1 MRSLEW
7 NNREEELALGF
18 PSSVLV
24 NRLQTNAWVGVG
36 VGVDYKGTA
45 GANSISVFGELE
57 GTHSH

>member
-1 MRSLEW
+1 MEMRSLEW

-24 NRLQTNAWVGVG
+24 NRLRPKLGMRVG

-45 GANSISVFGELE
+45 GAV
-57 GTHSH
+57 